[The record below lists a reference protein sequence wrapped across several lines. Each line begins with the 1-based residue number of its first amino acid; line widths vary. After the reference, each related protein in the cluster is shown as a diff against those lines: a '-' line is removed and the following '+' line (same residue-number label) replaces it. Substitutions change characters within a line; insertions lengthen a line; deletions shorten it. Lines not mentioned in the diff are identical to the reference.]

1 MGQKLPEIERLIK
14 RLKKNIRLDRV
25 ILFGSRSRGD
35 WLQDSDVDLLLVS
48 PDFKGVHFTKR
59 AESILRLWDGKT
71 RPEPICLTPEEY
83 QERKEKITIVRE
95 AARHGVTV
103 YP

>member
-14 RLKKNIRLDRV
+14 RLKKNIRLERV
-25 ILFGSRSRGD
+25 ILFGSRSRGN

-83 QERKEKITIVRE
+83 QERKEKITVVRE
-95 AARHGVTV
+95 AARHGITV

>member
-48 PDFKGVHFTKR
+48 PDFKGIHFTKR

-83 QERKEKITIVRE
+83 QERKEKITVVRE